1 MRKLIAFTLAMTLF
15 LPLVSCGKT
24 DDFYSE
30 IIAIENSTKIVDYIY
45 LESVG
50 ELIGKC
56 KPNLII
62 RGKVASRA
70 DSTVVDYSGKYAAD
84 YLDSDASE
92 QAKIACAA
100 EYLVTPYTI
109 EVSENFLGE
118 DVGSLTLNM
127 PYGIYGKYQ
136 RRETKYPVLEVGKEY
151 VFFLR
156 EDRIGRRMSDDLVAI
171 WKAYFLAFPPASAVE
186 VKRGRLVLA
195 ENSVEELIF
204 GGFGSYKKLAGYLGE
219 YIRENNPDTSADSY
233 MLK

>member
-15 LPLVSCGKT
+15 LPLVSCGKA

-30 IIAIENSTKIVDYIY
+30 IVAIENSTKIVDYIY
-45 LESVG
+45 LESVD
-50 ELIGKC
+50 ELIGRC

-62 RGKVASRA
+62 RGKVESRA

-109 EVSENFLGE
+109 EVDEKFLGE
-118 DVGSLTLNM
+118 DIEGLTLNM

-156 EDRIGRRMSDDLVAI
+156 GDIMYGE
-171 WKAYFLAFPPASAVE
+171 KAYFLAFPPASAIE
-186 VKRGRLVLA
+186 VKNGKLVTD
-195 ENSVEELIF
+195 EESIDGVIF
-204 GGFGSYKKLAGYLGE
+204 GGFSTYKELAGRLKK
-219 YIRENNPDTSADSY
+219 YIEENNPDTSMD
-233 MLK
+233 KFGEKK

>member
-1 MRKLIAFTLAMTLF
+1 MRKLIAITLAMTLF

-45 LESVG
+45 LESVD

-84 YLDSDASE
+84 FLDSDASE
-92 QAKIACAA
+92 QAKTACAA

-118 DVGSLTLNM
+118 DVESLTLNM
-127 PYGIYGKYQ
+127 PYGIHGNYQ
-136 RRETKYPVLEVGKEY
+136 RRERKYPVLEVGKEY

-156 EDRIGRRMSDDLVAI
+156 GDIMYGE
-171 WKAYFLAFPPASAVE
+171 KAYFLAFPPASAIE
-186 VKRGRLVLA
+186 VKSGKLVTGA
-195 ENSVEELIF
+195 DSIDGVIF
-204 GGFGSYKKLAGYLGE
+204 GGFSTYKELAGRLE
-219 YIRENNPDTSADSY
+219 KYIEENNPDTSMD
-233 MLK
+233 KFGEKND

>member
-70 DSTVVDYSGKYAAD
+70 DSTVVDHSGKYAAD
-84 YLDSDASE
+84 FLDSDASA
-92 QAKIACAA
+92 QAKTACAA

-118 DVGSLTLNM
+118 DVESLTLNM
-127 PYGIYGKYQ
+127 PYGIHGNYQ
-136 RRETKYPVLEVGKEY
+136 RRERKYPVLEVGKEY

-156 EDRIGRRMSDDLVAI
+156 GDIMYGE
-171 WKAYFLAFPPASAVE
+171 KAYFLAFPPASAIE
-186 VKRGRLVLA
+186 VKNGKLVTGA
-195 ENSVEELIF
+195 DSIDGVIF
-204 GGFGSYKKLAGYLGE
+204 GGFSTYKELEGRLEK
-219 YIRENNPDTSADSY
+219 YIGENNPDTSMDRFGE
-233 MLK
+233 KK

>member
-84 YLDSDASE
+84 FLDSDASE
-92 QAKIACAA
+92 QAKTACAD

-118 DVGSLTLNM
+118 DVESLTLNM
-127 PYGIYGKYQ
+127 PYGIHGNYQ
-136 RRETKYPVLEVGKEY
+136 RRERKYPVLEVGKEY

-156 EDRIGRRMSDDLVAI
+156 GDIMYGE
-171 WKAYFLAFPPASAVE
+171 KAYFLAFPPASAIG
-186 VKRGRLVLA
+186 VKNGKLVTDA
-195 ENSVEELIF
+195 DKIDGVIF
-204 GGFGSYKKLAGYLGE
+204 GGFSTYKELARRLE
-219 YIRENNPDTSADSY
+219 KYIEENNPDTSMDRFGE
-233 MLK
+233 KK